1 MDLRDA
7 SASKNTPLM
16 THQRQVECTGKDNQ
30 FTMTEIMATN
40 FEKSDIIVSE

>member
-7 SASKNTPLM
+7 SASKNTPLI
-16 THQRQVECTGKDNQ
+16 TQVEGTHKDNQ